1 MLDDRATDCN
11 YNIFNIGTLSA
22 ETNIENDAPTKIAS
36 MLWPTTVNFNRTCS
50 DGINEAFILSP
61 FKINDEKEKMMKMVR
76 KLAVATAIVA
86 MACGSAMAT
95 PSTQI
100 YIPSTDAKDFK
111 NIHIDI
117 DNYARF
123 SSKPDALTNIYNVGL
138 SAGVLP
144 LDNLKLEVGVDFLK
158 QDSKVYDDHP
168 FYFNAK
174 LATPEGAFG
183 IKELPAFA
191 VGGMNFSTVTSDLT
205 QQNIVYGLVAKTLPV
220 VGRLSLGGYNG
231 SKRVLSPDPLGK
243 GNTGMM
249 ASLDRSMPEI
259 SDKLWLAVDYMSGKN
274 LNGEI
279 SVGGSWTFSKQIS
292 LIVGAVFFNPF
303 QSTVGGVFPGGKPA
317 LTTQIDISLP

>member
-1 MLDDRATDCN
+1 MKPVKMLAT
-11 YNIFNIGTLSA
+11 A
-22 ETNIENDAPTKIAS
+22 A
-36 MLWPTTVNFNRTCS
+36 
-50 DGINEAFILSP
+50 
-61 FKINDEKEKMMKMVR
+61 
-76 KLAVATAIVA
+76 AIVA
-86 MACGSAMAT
+86 LACGSAMAT

-100 YIPSTDAKDFK
+100 WIPSTDAKDFK
-111 NIHIDI
+111 VYHVDI

-123 SSKPDALTNIYNVGL
+123 SSKADAGTNMYNIGL

-158 QDSKVYDDHP
+158 QDIKAADDHP

-191 VGGMNFSTVTSDLT
+191 VGGFNLGTSAVTE
-205 QQNIVYGLVAKTLPV
+205 QNIVYGLVAKTLPV

-231 SKRVLSPDPLGK
+231 SEKTLGRK
-243 GNTGMM
+243 TNTGLM
-249 ASLDRSMPEI
+249 ASLDRNMPEI

-274 LNGEI
+274 MNGEV

-303 QSTVGGVFPGGKPA
+303 QNTVGGVFPGGKPT
-317 LTTQIDISLP
+317 LMTQIDISLP

>member
-1 MLDDRATDCN
+1 
-11 YNIFNIGTLSA
+11 
-22 ETNIENDAPTKIAS
+22 
-36 MLWPTTVNFNRTCS
+36 
-50 DGINEAFILSP
+50 
-61 FKINDEKEKMMKMVR
+61 
-76 KLAVATAIVA
+76 
-86 MACGSAMAT
+86 MAT

-100 YIPSTDAKDFK
+100 WIPSTDAKDFK
-111 NIHIDI
+111 NIHIDL

-123 SSKPDALTNIYNVGL
+123 SSATDAGTNMYNVGL

-158 QDSKVYDDHP
+158 QDIKAADDHP

-191 VGGMNFSTVTSDLT
+191 VGGFNLGTVTAT

-220 VGRLSLGGYNG
+220 IGRLSVGGYSGDKDLLSVGG
-231 SKRVLSPDPLGK
+231 STKS
-243 GNTGMM
+243 NTGVL
-249 ASLDRSMPEI
+249 ASLDRNMPEI
-259 SDKLWLAVDYMSGKN
+259 SDKLWLAVDYMSGNN

-279 SVGGSWTFSKQIS
+279 SIGGSWTFSKQIS

-303 QSTVGGVFPGGKPA
+303 QNSVGGVIPGGKPT

>member
-1 MLDDRATDCN
+1 
-11 YNIFNIGTLSA
+11 
-22 ETNIENDAPTKIAS
+22 
-36 MLWPTTVNFNRTCS
+36 
-50 DGINEAFILSP
+50 
-61 FKINDEKEKMMKMVR
+61 MKMV
-76 KLAVATAIVA
+76 KALTVAAAIVA

-100 YIPSTDAKDFK
+100 WIPSTDAKDFK

-123 SSKPDALTNIYNVGL
+123 SSQPDAGTNMYNVGL

-144 LDNLKLEVGVDFLK
+144 LENLKLEVGVDFLK
-158 QDSKVYDDHP
+158 QDIKAADDHP

-191 VGGMNFSTVTSDLT
+191 VGAFNIGTVAATE
-205 QQNIVYGLVAKTLPV
+205 QNIAYGLVAKTLPV
-220 VGRLSLGGYNG
+220 IGRLSVGGYNG
-231 SKRVLSPDPLGK
+231 AEKTLGK
-243 GNTGMM
+243 KTNTGVL
-249 ASLDRSMPEI
+249 ASWDRSMPEI

-274 LNGEI
+274 VNGEV
-279 SVGGSWTFSKQIS
+279 SVGGSWAFSKQIS

-303 QSTVGGVFPGGKPA
+303 QNTVGGVFPGGKPT

>member
-1 MLDDRATDCN
+1 MLTAAAA
-11 YNIFNIGTLSA
+11 L
-22 ETNIENDAPTKIAS
+22 
-36 MLWPTTVNFNRTCS
+36 
-50 DGINEAFILSP
+50 
-61 FKINDEKEKMMKMVR
+61 
-76 KLAVATAIVA
+76 VALT
-86 MACGSAMAT
+86 CGSALAT

-100 YIPSTDAKDFK
+100 WIPSTDAKDFK

-123 SSKPDALTNIYNVGL
+123 SSQPDAGTNMYNVGV

-144 LDNLKLEVGVDFLK
+144 LENLKLEVGVDFLK
-158 QDSKVYDDHP
+158 QDIKAADDHP

-191 VGGMNFSTVTSDLT
+191 VGGFNLGTVSAT
-205 QQNIVYGLVAKTLPV
+205 QQNIAYALVAKTLPV
-220 VGRLSLGGYNG
+220 VGRLSVGGYNG
-231 SKRVLSPDPLGK
+231 SEKTLGK
-243 GNTGMM
+243 NTNNGVL
-249 ASLDRSMPEI
+249 ASLDRNMPEI

-274 LNGEI
+274 MNGEI

-303 QSTVGGVFPGGKPA
+303 QSTVGGVLPGGKPT
-317 LTTQIDISLP
+317 LTTQLDISLP

>member
-1 MLDDRATDCN
+1 
-11 YNIFNIGTLSA
+11 
-22 ETNIENDAPTKIAS
+22 
-36 MLWPTTVNFNRTCS
+36 
-50 DGINEAFILSP
+50 
-61 FKINDEKEKMMKMVR
+61 MKMV
-76 KLAVATAIVA
+76 KMLATAAAIVA
-86 MACGSAMAT
+86 LACGSAMAT

-100 YIPSTDAKDFK
+100 WIPSTDAKDFK

-123 SSKPDALTNIYNVGL
+123 SSQPDAGTNMYNIGL

-144 LDNLKLEVGVDFLK
+144 LENLKLEVGVDFLK
-158 QDSKVYDDHP
+158 QDIKAADDHP

-191 VGGMNFSTVTSDLT
+191 VGAFNLGTTGVT
-205 QQNIVYGLVAKTLPV
+205 QQNIVYGLVAKTVPV
-220 VGRLSLGGYNG
+220 VGRLSIGGYNG
-231 SKRVLSPDPLGK
+231 SEKTLGHKTNNGVL
-243 GNTGMM
+243 
-249 ASLDRSMPEI
+249 ASWDRSMPEI

-274 LNGEI
+274 MNGELSI
-279 SVGGSWTFSKQIS
+279 GGSWTFSKQIS

-303 QSTVGGVFPGGKPA
+303 QNTVGGVFPGGKPT

>member
-1 MLDDRATDCN
+1 
-11 YNIFNIGTLSA
+11 
-22 ETNIENDAPTKIAS
+22 
-36 MLWPTTVNFNRTCS
+36 
-50 DGINEAFILSP
+50 
-61 FKINDEKEKMMKMVR
+61 MMKRVKM
-76 KLAVATAIVA
+76 LAAAAAIVA

-100 YIPSTDAKDFK
+100 WIPSTDAKDFK

-123 SSKPDALTNIYNVGL
+123 SSKNADSTNVNIYDIGL

-144 LDNLKLEVGVDFLK
+144 FENLKLEVGVDFLK
-158 QDSKVYDDHP
+158 QSVEASDNHP
-168 FYFNAK
+168 IYLNAK

-191 VGGMNFSTVTSDLT
+191 VGGYNLSTVSAT

-220 VGRLSLGGYNG
+220 VGRLSVGGYTSNED
-231 SKRVLSPDPLGK
+231 LYGK
-243 GNTGMM
+243 KDNKGIL
-249 ASLDRSMPEI
+249 ASLDRSIPEI
-259 SDKLWLAVDYMSGKN
+259 SDKLWLAVDYMGGN
-274 LNGEI
+274 NANGAL
-279 SVGGSWTFSKQIS
+279 SVGGSWAFSKQIS

-303 QSTVGGVFPGGKPA
+303 QEVKPGGKPT